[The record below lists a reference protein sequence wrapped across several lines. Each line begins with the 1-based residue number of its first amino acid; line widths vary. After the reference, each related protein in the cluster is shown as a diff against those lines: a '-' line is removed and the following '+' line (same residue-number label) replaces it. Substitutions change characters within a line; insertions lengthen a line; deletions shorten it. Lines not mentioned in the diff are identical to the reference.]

1 MLREITHIRQIKG
14 EQKRRW
20 FSDDFFDLVVWVN
33 ERDDISGF
41 QLSYDR
47 SQNQR
52 ALTWHTESGFTH
64 DRIDDG
70 EGKPGKMKATPI
82 LIPDSHF
89 NYIEIGRRFKKHG
102 SHMDERISTFV
113 YEKIMQYRFVINGSE
128 S

>member
-1 MLREITHIRQIKG
+1 MLREVTHIRQIKG

-20 FSDDFFDLVVWVN
+20 FSNDFFDLLVWID
-33 ERDDISGF
+33 ETDGISGF

-52 ALTWHTESGFTH
+52 ALTWHIESGFTH

-70 EGKPGKMKATPI
+70 EGKPGKIKATPI
-82 LIPDSHF
+82 LLPDSHF
-89 NYIEIGRRFKKHG
+89 NYTEIGGRFKKHG
-102 SHMDERISTFV
+102 RYIEERIFSFV
-113 YEKIMQYRFVINGSE
+113 YKKIMEYRFIKNGSE